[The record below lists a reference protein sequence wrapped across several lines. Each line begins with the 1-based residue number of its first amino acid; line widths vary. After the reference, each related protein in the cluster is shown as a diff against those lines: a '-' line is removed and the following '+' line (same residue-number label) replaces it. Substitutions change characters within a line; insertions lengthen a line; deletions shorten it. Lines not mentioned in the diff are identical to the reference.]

1 MLVKIKGA
9 ALLGIDAITIT
20 IEVNVSMGQGYCI
33 VGLPDNAVKESLDRT
48 ETAIKAN
55 GFHMPR
61 TKLVINLSPA
71 DIKKTGAAFDLPIAV
86 GILAASE
93 QLPAAQPLEN
103 YLIMGELGLDGNLNP
118 IKGVLAMAMQAK
130 EEGFAGIIV
139 PNANKMEAS
148 MVDQLAVF
156 AFDHLNEV
164 IEFLKDPLYIP
175 AENSIKYK
183 LNSFPSKFYTGQP
196 SAQNIP
202 DFSEVKGQFYCK
214 RALEIA
220 SAGGHNIIMIGPPGA
235 GKTMLAKTM
244 VSILPPLSKKEAL
257 ETSKIYSATGKLAM
271 HQPLLSQ
278 RPFRQPH
285 HTLSAIAMIGGG
297 SFPQP
302 GEISLAHN
310 GILFLD
316 ELPEF
321 NKSVLEVLRQPMEEG
336 IVAIARAKMTVQ
348 FPARFMLLA
357 SMNPCPC
364 GFYNHPQKEC
374 HCSSS
379 AIQKYLHKISGP
391 LLDRID
397 LHVEV
402 APVLYEALR
411 GKEQTDSSEIVA
423 LRVKNARALQL
434 QRFAME
440 EGVFTNAQMNK
451 NQIKNYCIIDAA
463 AENLLKEAMEKF
475 QLSARAFDR
484 ILKVS
489 RSIAD
494 LADSKNIEIHH
505 ISEAIQYR
513 NLDRSNWG
521 QFKN

>member
-1 MLVKIKGA
+1 MLVKIKGS

-48 ETAIKAN
+48 ESAIKSN

-61 TKLVINLSPA
+61 TKVVINLSPA
-71 DIKKTGAAFDLPIAV
+71 DLKKTGAAFDLPIAI

-93 QLPAAQPLEN
+93 QLLSAAPLDQ
-103 YLIMGELGLDGNLNP
+103 YLMMGELGLDGYLYP

-130 EEGFAGIIV
+130 EEGFLAILL
-139 PNANKMEAS
+139 PSANKVEAA
-148 MVDQLAVF
+148 MVDDLPVF
-156 AFDHLNEV
+156 GFDHLLEV
-164 IEFLKDPLYIP
+164 IAFLKDPLHSSP
-175 AENSIKYK
+175 E
-183 LNSFPSKFYTGQP
+183 LSKNNKTNMGFSKIHGNFISSQTT
-196 SAQNIP
+196 P
-202 DFSEVKGQFYCK
+202 DFSDVKGQFYCK
-214 RALEIA
+214 RALEVA

-235 GKTMLAKTM
+235 GKTMLAKSI
-244 VSILPPLSKKEAL
+244 VSILPPLSKMEAL
-257 ETSKIYSATGKLAM
+257 ETSKIYSVSGKFDIHNQLRA
-271 HQPLLSQ
+271 Q

-310 GILFLD
+310 GVLFLD

-321 NKSVLEVLRQPMEEG
+321 NRSVIEVLRQPMEEG
-336 IVAIARAKMTVQ
+336 IVAIARAKMSVR
-348 FPARFMLLA
+348 FPARFMLMA

-374 HCSSS
+374 HCSTSS
-379 AIQKYLHKISGP
+379 IQKYMHKISGP

-397 LHVEV
+397 LHIEV
-402 APVLYEALR
+402 SPVIYEELR
-411 GKEQTDSSEIVA
+411 EQGESDTSATIA
-423 LRVKNARALQL
+423 KRVQKARAIQF
-434 QRFAME
+434 QRFALE
-440 EGVFTNAQMNK
+440 DGVYTNAQMNSK
-451 NQIKNYCIIDAA
+451 QLKKYCTISSA
-463 AENLLKEAMEKF
+463 AETLLKNAMEKF

-494 LADSKNIEIHH
+494 LEGDENIQMNHL
-505 ISEAIQYR
+505 SEAIQYR
-513 NLDRSNWG
+513 NLDRSSWG

>member
-1 MLVKIKGA
+1 MLVKIKGS

-48 ETAIKAN
+48 ESAIKAN

-61 TKLVINLSPA
+61 TKVVVNLSPA
-71 DIKKTGAAFDLPIAV
+71 DLKKTGAAFDLPIAI

-93 QLPAAQPLEN
+93 QLPSPSPLEQ
-103 YLIMGELGLDGNLNP
+103 YIIMGELGLDGYLYP

-130 EEGFAGIIV
+130 EEGFSGMIL
-139 PNANKMEAS
+139 PNANKEEAM
-148 MVDQLAVF
+148 MVDELPVF
-156 AFDHLNEV
+156 GFDHIQEV
-164 IEFLKDPLYIP
+164 IAFIKDPLYSSP
-175 AENSIKYK
+175 EVSKYLK
-183 LNSFPSKFYTGQP
+183 RNDLYTKIQT
-196 SAQNIP
+196 SSTLTQAIP

-214 RALEIA
+214 RALEVA

-235 GKTMLAKTM
+235 GKTMLAKSI

-257 ETSKIYSATGKLAM
+257 ETSKIYSASGKLAINN
-271 HQPLLSQ
+271 QLLSQ

-310 GILFLD
+310 GVLFLD

-321 NKSVLEVLRQPMEEG
+321 NRSVIEVLRQPMEEG
-336 IVAIARAKMTVQ
+336 IVAIARAKRSVQ
-348 FPARFMLLA
+348 FPARFMLMA

-374 HCSSS
+374 QCSPSS
-379 AIQKYLHKISGP
+379 IQKYMHKISGP

-397 LHVEV
+397 LHIEV
-402 APVLYEALR
+402 SPVMYEDLR
-411 GKEQTDSSEIVA
+411 GNNESDTSATIAK
-423 LRVKNARALQL
+423 RVQKARAIQF
-434 QRFAME
+434 QRFALE
-440 EGVFTNAQMNK
+440 EGVYNNAQMNS
-451 NQIKNYCIIDAA
+451 NQLKKFCSISPV
-463 AENLLKEAMEKF
+463 AETLLKNAMEKF

-494 LADSKNIEIHH
+494 LEGKENIEINHL
-505 ISEAIQYR
+505 SEAIQYR
-513 NLDRSNWG
+513 NLDRSSWG

>member
-1 MLVKIKGA
+1 MLVKIKGS
-9 ALLGIDAITIT
+9 ALIGIDAITIT

-48 ETAIKAN
+48 ESAIKSN

-61 TKLVINLSPA
+61 TKLVVNLSPA
-71 DIKKTGAAFDLPIAV
+71 DLKKSGAAFDLPIAI

-93 QLPAAQPLEN
+93 QLPSPSLLEK
-103 YLIMGELGLDGNLNP
+103 YIIMGELGLDGYLYP

-130 EEGFAGIIV
+130 EEGFSGIIV
-139 PNANKMEAS
+139 PNANKLEAA
-148 MVDQLAVF
+148 MVDHLPVF
-156 AFDHLNEV
+156 GFDHIQEV
-164 IEFLKDPLYIP
+164 IAFLKDPLYSSP
-175 AENSIKYK
+175 DLSKYIKTNK
-183 LNSFPSKFYTGQP
+183 LYSKINAYSTITQ
-196 SAQNIP
+196 AIP

-214 RALEIA
+214 RALEVA

-235 GKTMLAKTM
+235 GKTMLAKSI

-257 ETSKIYSATGKLAM
+257 ETSKIYSASGKLAIH
-271 HQPLLSQ
+271 HQLFTQ

-310 GILFLD
+310 GVLFLD

-321 NKSVLEVLRQPMEEG
+321 NRSVIEVLRQPMEEG
-336 IVAIARAKMTVQ
+336 VVAIARAKMSVQ
-348 FPARFMLLA
+348 FPARFMLMA

-374 HCSSS
+374 QCSPGT
-379 AIQKYLHKISGP
+379 IQKYMHKISGP

-397 LHVEV
+397 LHIEV
-402 APVLYEALR
+402 SPVQYEELR
-411 GKEQTDSSEIVA
+411 GKDESDTSATIAKRVQKAREI
-423 LRVKNARALQL
+423 QF
-434 QRFAME
+434 QRFALE
-440 EGVFTNAQMNK
+440 EGVYTNAQMNSSQLK
-451 NQIKNYCIIDAA
+451 KFCAISSE
-463 AENLLKEAMEKF
+463 AETLLKNAMEQF

-494 LADSKNIEIHH
+494 LEGKENIEINHL
-505 ISEAIQYR
+505 SEAIQYR
-513 NLDRSNWG
+513 NLDRSSWG